1 MRSRG
6 RGGGFTVRLDTTCT
20 GGGDSI
26 VDLGGTLIASGGLF
40 FGDGTDNILGVV
52 YILEDAQVRACI
64 VVVAALPSFCYNMK
78 GWLESS
84 FGRLSPWNAQGNY
97 RTQWQASTGSDSQ
110 TLVLGLGRRKRS
122 TIRMDLA

>member
-52 YILEDAQVRACI
+52 YILEDA
-64 VVVAALPSFCYNMK
+64 
-78 GWLESS
+78 
-84 FGRLSPWNAQGNY
+84 
-97 RTQWQASTGSDSQ
+97 GSC
-110 TLVLGLGRRKRS
+110 LHRRGGGFAKF
-122 TIRMDLA
+122 LL